1 MAVAFLKKY
10 GSTFSSNILNDQFQ
24 SVFTREDAEA
34 QSLPSMPPLH
44 PVMADI
50 QITKEGVRRL
60 KKNLQVHKAPGPDGI
75 TPRVMK
81 EPLEPVA
88 SILTTIFV
96 ESKEGGEILDE
107 RKNAAIAPIF
117 KKGCKYR
124 RS

>member
-1 MAVAFLKKY
+1 
-10 GSTFSSNILNDQFQ
+10 
-24 SVFTREDAEA
+24 
-34 QSLPSMPPLH
+34 MPPPH

-81 EPLEPVA
+81 ELLEPVA

-96 ESKEGGEILDE
+96 ESKESGEIPDDW
-107 RKNAAIAPIF
+107 KNAAIAPIF
-117 KKGCKYR
+117 K
-124 RS
+124 